1 MTTGPHRD
9 TAVVSN
15 LTTTGGRLAK
25 YLRTARTVLCCGLIA
40 LIGLCGCQ
48 TLTRP
53 SPIGLPTRRALE
65 NEHLLVRS
73 DVKLAKNHALL
84 RDLDSLRDEIADTLN
99 LPVQKQPVTIY
110 LFSDEVRYAQYL
122 QARYPL
128 LPPRRAYFVGTSK
141 ELAVYTFW
149 GEKIQEDL
157 RHEYTHGVLHASLQ
171 DVPLWLDEGLA
182 EYFEVAGRPA
192 GLNREYATRLASD
205 FARGWRPNLERLE
218 SLEAVNDMQKTDYQE
233 AWAWIHFLLHH
244 SDDSRDVLL
253 SYLHELQ
260 SDGKPGPLST
270 RLRTAIP
277 QTDERFAAHAA
288 SLSSGL
294 VTVSGEASPARSSSR

>member
-1 MTTGPHRD
+1 MTGSPRD
-9 TAVVSN
+9 NAVASN
-15 LTTTGGRLAK
+15 LTTTGGRPVRLLGA
-25 YLRTARTVLCCGLIA
+25 ARTVVCGGLIVM
-40 LIGLCGCQ
+40 IGLCGCH
-48 TLTRP
+48 TLSRP
-53 SPIGLPTRRALE
+53 SPIALPTRRAME

-73 DVKLAKNHALL
+73 DVKLPKNHTLL
-84 RDLDSLRDEIADTLN
+84 RDLDGLRDEIADTLN

-122 QARYPL
+122 QTRYPL

-182 EYFEVAGRPA
+182 EYFEVASRPA

-218 SLEAVNDMQKTDYQE
+218 SLEAVNDMQKADYQE

-253 SYLHELQ
+253 SYLRELQ
-260 SDGKPGPLST
+260 SDGKPGPLSS

-277 QTDERFAAHAA
+277 QADERFAAHAT
-288 SLSSGL
+288 SLSGGL
-294 VTVSGEASPARSSSR
+294 VTVSGEASPTRSSSR

>member
-1 MTTGPHRD
+1 MTGSYRD
-9 TAVVSN
+9 TAAARH
-15 LTTTGGRLAK
+15 LATTDGRVAK
-25 YLRTARTVLCCGLIA
+25 DWRAARTAACCGLIVMF
-40 LIGLCGCQ
+40 GLCGCH
-48 TLTRP
+48 TLSRP
-53 SPIGLPTRRALE
+53 SPVALPTRRALE

-73 DVKLAKNHALL
+73 DVKLPKDHRLL
-84 RDLDSLRDEIADTLN
+84 RELDSLRDTIADTLN
-99 LPVQKQPVTIY
+99 LPVQKKPVTIY

-218 SLEAVNDMQKTDYQE
+218 SLEAVNDMQKADYQE

-253 SYLHELQ
+253 GYLRELQ
-260 SDGKPGPLST
+260 SNGKPGPLSS

-277 QTDERFAAHAA
+277 QVDERFAAHAA

-294 VTVSGEASPARSSSR
+294 VTVSGEASPARRSSR

>member
-1 MTTGPHRD
+1 MTGSLRD
-9 TAVVSN
+9 TAAASN
-15 LTTTGGRLAK
+15 LTTTGGRFAG
-25 YLRTARTVLCCGLIA
+25 RLCAEWLMLLCGLIVM
-40 LIGLCGCQ
+40 LGVCGCHA
-48 TLTRP
+48 LSRP
-53 SPIGLPTRRALE
+53 SPVGLPTRRAME
-65 NEHLLVRS
+65 SEHLLVRS
-73 DVKLAKNHALL
+73 DVKLPKNHKLL
-84 RDLDSLRDEIADTLN
+84 RELDSLRDEIADTLN
-99 LPVQKQPVTIY
+99 LPVQKEPVTIY

-122 QARYPL
+122 QARYPQ

-149 GEKIQEDL
+149 GEKIQEDM

-182 EYFEVAGRPA
+182 EYFEVASRPA

-205 FARGWRPNLERLE
+205 FARGWHPNLERLE
-218 SLEAVNDMQKTDYQE
+218 SLEAVNDMQKADYQE
-233 AWAWIHFLLHH
+233 AWAWVHFLLHH

-260 SDGKPGPLST
+260 SNGKPGPLST
-270 RLRTAIP
+270 RLREAIP
-277 QTDERFAAHAA
+277 HADERFAVHAA

-294 VTVSGEASPARSSSR
+294 VTVSGEAPQGRTSNR